1 MRQIEHEKKRAMRG
15 WISSFFFSIM
25 YPSWELLGTDIRIQ
39 VTDKS
44 SNGDM
49 KQEALHVSTES
60 PRYVLVEFK
69 RIKRRN
75 VEPFRYLPLCS
86 ADKFT

>member
-1 MRQIEHEKKRAMRG
+1 MRRRELCEGEFPHFSFRLCTPRG
-15 WISSFFFSIM
+15 S
-25 YPSWELLGTDIRIQ
+25 LLGTDIRIR

-69 RIKRRN
+69 RIERRN
-75 VEPFRYLPLCS
+75 VEPLRHLPLCS
-86 ADKFT
+86 ADEFT